1 VAARILLSRSLLSAY
16 RSDTTNMGHLPACRK
31 RVTCSAKL
39 PPGLIPCQGDNN
51 ATLINSLGIYKADLA
66 GINDGTR
73 LGGIWTGYVGIC
85 PLLFNPVYPPFS
97 HTNRNAA
104 STPFW

>member
-1 VAARILLSRSLLSAY
+1 MAARILLSRSLLSAY
-16 RSDTTNMGHLPACRK
+16 RSDTTNMGHVPACRK
-31 RVTCSAKL
+31 RVACWAKL

-66 GINDGTR
+66 GINDGTG
-73 LGGIWTGYVGIC
+73 LGRIWTGYVGIR
-85 PLLFNPVYPPFS
+85 PVLFNPVYQPFS

-104 STPFW
+104 SIPFW